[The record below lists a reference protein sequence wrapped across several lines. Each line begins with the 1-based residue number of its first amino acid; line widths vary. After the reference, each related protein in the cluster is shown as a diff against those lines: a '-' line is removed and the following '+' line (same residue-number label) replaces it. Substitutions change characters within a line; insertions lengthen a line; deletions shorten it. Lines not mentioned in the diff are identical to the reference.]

1 MNATYYIIIGVTK
14 DVDFTKYYFGESKFL
29 IFHTVIFLPSS
40 FLMASIASVITST
53 FFLGMSP
60 VSKNFKR
67 SSTCSLSLVPKTL
80 VAVSVKQ
87 SIRDAMEHLLAKNR
101 EILPL
106 FLAAARPIKDEW
118 KIKPYFGVF
127 PFFLRAR
134 NRAFSAP
141 KSIAKVKIAMK
152 IMISRK
158 MNLISLCENV
168 RIISVT

>member
-1 MNATYYIIIGVTK
+1 MKLLKT
-14 DVDFTKYYFGESKFL
+14 L
-29 IFHTVIFLPSS
+29 ISRNIFSVRVNFSFFHTVNILPSS

-141 KSIAKVKIAMK
+141 KINFKSF
-152 IMISRK
+152 
-158 MNLISLCENV
+158 
-168 RIISVT
+168 

>member
-1 MNATYYIIIGVTK
+1 MKNPFCDLTK
-14 DVDFTKYYFGESKFL
+14 KICASENLSF
-29 IFHTVIFLPSS
+29 FHTVMNKFHGIEILERNQFLPSS
-40 FLMASIASVITST
+40 FLIVSIASVITST

-101 EILPL
+101 EIRPL
-106 FLAAARPIKDEW
+106 FLAAARPIKEEW
-118 KIKPYFGVF
+118 KIKPYFGVL

-134 NRAFSAP
+134 KRAFSAP
-141 KSIAKVKIAMK
+141 KINCKSF
-152 IMISRK
+152 
-158 MNLISLCENV
+158 
-168 RIISVT
+168 